1 MTEKMTERE
10 QLCYDKGRAD
20 GRKELVQSI
29 CDSLEEEL
37 YDYDSKNDYCA
48 GFDAGLERAWRLMRA
63 EVRE

>member
-1 MTEKMTERE
+1 
-10 QLCYDKGRAD
+10 
-20 GRKELVQSI
+20 LVQSI

-48 GFDAGLERAWRLMRA
+48 GFDAGLERAWRLIRA